1 MTQLF
6 RAGLAPERS
15 SPKWIPV
22 RRKRARCIKN
32 LELFPIA
39 ARSGM
44 ALAGAA
50 IPFVALVSPALA
62 GAPAGGVAIPWGN
75 WLVGLLQPVS
85 AVLVPIAAAAVTA
98 GIARVAPW
106 AASLLTRERVEA
118 AIRAGAE
125 YGQNAVAGA
134 ARGRTVSVDL
144 GSAVVA
150 AGARHVLAHAPAR
163 VVRQAGGAEGVAARI
178 FRALPL
184 DPQASVGNVL
194 TPALAALRERDDHR
208 G

>member
-1 MTQLF
+1 MTHLI
-6 RAGLAPERS
+6 RAGL
-15 SPKWIPV
+15 
-22 RRKRARCIKN
+22 
-32 LELFPIA
+32 
-39 ARSGM
+39 

-50 IPFVALVSPALA
+50 IPFVTLLSPALA
-62 GAPAGGVAIPWGN
+62 GATAQTGGVAIPWGD
-75 WLVGLLQPVS
+75 WLVALLQPVS
-85 AVLVPIAAAAVTA
+85 AVLVPLAAAAVTA
-98 GIARVAPW
+98 GVARVAPW
-106 AASLLTRERVEA
+106 AASLLTRERIEA

-150 AGARHVLAHAPAR
+150 AGARHVLATAPAH
-163 VVRQAGGAEGVAARI
+163 VVRKAGGAEGIATRI

-194 TPALAALRERDDHR
+194 APALAQLQGREGHGAGTVHR
-208 G
+208 A

>member
-1 MTQLF
+1 MTHLF
-6 RAGLAPERS
+6 RAGL
-15 SPKWIPV
+15 
-22 RRKRARCIKN
+22 
-32 LELFPIA
+32 
-39 ARSGM
+39 

-50 IPFVALVSPALA
+50 IPFVALLTSALVAPALA
-62 GAPAGGVAIPWGN
+62 SAQAGGVAIPWGD

-118 AIRAGAE
+118 AIRAGAA

-150 AGARHVLAHAPAR
+150 AGVRHVVATAPAH
-163 VVRQAGGAEGVAARI
+163 VVRSAGGAEGVAARI

-184 DPQASVGNVL
+184 DPQASAGNVL
-194 TPALAALRERDDHR
+194 APALRALREGDAVHR
-208 G
+208 A

>member
-1 MTQLF
+1 MTHLF
-6 RAGLAPERS
+6 RAGL
-15 SPKWIPV
+15 
-22 RRKRARCIKN
+22 
-32 LELFPIA
+32 
-39 ARSGM
+39 

-50 IPFVALVSPALA
+50 IPFVALLAPALA
-62 GAPAGGVAIPWGN
+62 AAPAGGVAIPWGD

-85 AVLVPIAAAAVTA
+85 AVLVPVATAAVTA

-106 AASLLTRERVEA
+106 AASLLTWERVEA

-150 AGARHVLAHAPAR
+150 AGVRHVVATAPAH
-163 VVRQAGGAEGVAARI
+163 VVRSAGGAEGVAARI

-184 DPQASVGNVL
+184 DPQASAGNVL
-194 TPALAALRERDDHR
+194 APALRALREGDAAHR
-208 G
+208 A

>member
-1 MTQLF
+1 MTHLF
-6 RAGLAPERS
+6 RAGL
-15 SPKWIPV
+15 
-22 RRKRARCIKN
+22 
-32 LELFPIA
+32 
-39 ARSGM
+39 

-50 IPFVALVSPALA
+50 IPFVALVCPALA
-62 GAPAGGVAIPWGN
+62 SAQAGGVAIPWGD

-85 AVLVPIAAAAVTA
+85 AVLVPPVAAAAVTA

-150 AGARHVLAHAPAR
+150 AGVRHVVATAPAH
-163 VVRQAGGAEGVAARI
+163 VVRSAGGAEGVAARI

-184 DPQASVGNVL
+184 DPQASAGNVL
-194 TPALAALRERDDHR
+194 APALRALREGDAAHR
-208 G
+208 A

>member
-1 MTQLF
+1 MTRFF
-6 RAGLAPERS
+6 RAGLA
-15 SPKWIPV
+15 
-22 RRKRARCIKN
+22 
-32 LELFPIA
+32 
-39 ARSGM
+39 
-44 ALAGAA
+44 LASAA

-62 GAPAGGVAIPWGN
+62 AAPAGTVAIPWGD

-134 ARGRTVSVDL
+134 AR
-144 GSAVVA
+144 
-150 AGARHVLAHAPAR
+150 AGP
-163 VVRQAGGAEGVAARI
+163 
-178 FRALPL
+178 
-184 DPQASVGNVL
+184 
-194 TPALAALRERDDHR
+194 
-208 G
+208 

>member
-1 MTQLF
+1 MTQFF
-6 RAGLAPERS
+6 RAGP
-15 SPKWIPV
+15 
-22 RRKRARCIKN
+22 
-32 LELFPIA
+32 
-39 ARSGM
+39 
-44 ALAGAA
+44 ALSGAA
-50 IPFVALVSPALA
+50 ILFVALISPALA
-62 GAPAGGVAIPWGN
+62 GAAAGGVAIPWGD

-85 AVLVPIAAAAVTA
+85 AVLVPLAAAAVTA

-106 AASLLTRERVEA
+106 AGSVLTRDRVEA

-150 AGARHVLAHAPAR
+150 AGARHVLAHAPAH
-163 VVRQAGGAEGVAARI
+163 VVRNAGGAEGVAARI

-184 DPQASVGNVL
+184 DPQASVANVL
-194 TPALAALRERDDHR
+194 APALTELRDRQKPSSGAAHR
-208 G
+208 A